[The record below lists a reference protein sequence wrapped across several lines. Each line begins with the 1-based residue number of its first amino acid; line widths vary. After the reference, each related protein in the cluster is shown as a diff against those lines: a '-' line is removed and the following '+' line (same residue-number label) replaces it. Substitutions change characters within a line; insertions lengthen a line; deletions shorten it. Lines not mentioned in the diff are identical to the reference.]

1 MKTYDFTRDEV
12 TAILKEHL
20 KKTNNEDVGEAIV
33 MGTDHGA
40 VTLLPLQGGEE
51 IHNYSLSNVTLED
64 ELPEITL
71 QDIPNAVTNDGTEKE
86 RLLNWAINNKELLK
100 IQYQMPQ
107 LTNSVCLIIQ
117 PLYYENRIRRQPSI
131 AAKVYAIINGKN
143 TSYPDSDDNLKS
155 FPLIR
160 IEKVVALHAK
170 D

>member
-20 KKTNNEDVGEAIV
+20 KNTQNEEVGEAIV

-40 VTLLPLQGGEE
+40 VTLLPLHGGEE
-51 IHNYSLSNVTLED
+51 IHNYSLSSVTEE
-64 ELPEITL
+64 ELPELTL
-71 QDIPNAVTNDGTEKE
+71 QEIPNAVTNDGTEKE

-107 LTNSVCLIIQ
+107 LSNSVCLIIE
-117 PLYYENRIRRQPSI
+117 PLYYENRIRRQPSL
-131 AAKVYAIINGKN
+131 AAKVYAIINGRN
-143 TSYPDSDDNLKS
+143 VSYQDSQNNLKS